1 MKITCESPNGEKMSF
16 GWSPPLWI
24 TSVDGLGVDYNV
36 YTSKSSGQDGENYN
50 GSDAKTR
57 NIVIVLDVAKAD
69 FRVQRNK
76 LFDFFQPRSAGILYY
91 YEDDESRKIGYYVEK
106 VEPGGTD
113 NDAVRTLTLSLI
125 CPDSKWY
132 DLDEQITQLA
142 TWEGLIEWDL
152 EITEEPFELTR
163 KVNTLIGNVYNGS
176 NVTQGLTVKFMA
188 TGEVVNPS
196 LYNIDRR
203 ELMKLNLTMHPG
215 DTVII
220 TTEQGNKRVKLTS
233 GGVTTNINNYMAY
246 PPVWLQAYPGDN
258 LYRYDAE
265 SGIDNLNVTITHTQ
279 AYWGV

>member
-1 MKITCESPNGEKMSF
+1 MQFVCENAHGEK
-16 GWSPPLWI
+16 LAI
-24 TSVDGLGVDYNV
+24 TEKYKLLSADGLGAAFDI
-36 YTSKSSGQDGENYN
+36 YTSQNSGQDGVTYN
-50 GSDAKTR
+50 NSTAKMR
-57 NIVIVLDVAKAD
+57 NIVLV
-69 FRVQRNK
+69 
-76 LFDFFQPRSAGILYY
+76 FDIYKQNPAMETDALYQFFQPRSHGVLYHK
-91 YEDDESRKIGYYVEK
+91 DGGKQRKIGYYVEK
-106 VEPGGTD
+106 LSPSGYQML
-113 NDAVRTLTLSLI
+113 RTITLSLI
-125 CPDSKWY
+125 CPDPKWY
-132 DLDEQITQLA
+132 DLNEQLTELA
-142 TWEGLIEWDL
+142 SWEGLIEWDL

-176 NVTQGLTVKFMA
+176 NVTQGLKVKFMA

-196 LYNIDRR
+196 LYNIDRQ

-215 DTVII
+215 DTVMI
-220 TTEQGNKRVKLTS
+220 TTAQGNKRVKLTS